1 MDIER
6 INVESA
12 EVKLCLHS
20 EQPDVPKRT
29 AAEAKD
35 FFDSMAKSIVI
46 PKINEIVDELPQ
58 KADGETTYNK
68 TEVDTLLDGKAD
80 SGTTYSKTEVDEK
93 LLSKADSDTVYKKEE
108 VDKLLK
114 SKINSDSVYTIAELD
129 LILNEKA
136 DAEEMTKSLGKKADV
151 DTVYDKTEIDDMLT
165 DKVDHGI
172 VYTKDE
178 VDKKMSAVSGGT
190 PAEIADITVGMDA
203 RYIITPKDDMGS
215 YQNIIFNGVITGS
228 FYGEGSFEN
237 ENVTITLSDFCE
249 DSGDSSAV
257 NCYIDI
263 VSDTNDHF
271 SYTTTGQSYYYFNK
285 AFDVINHLK
294 SNVFNDINGYDYEIT
309 EASLSFA
316 ESVTGHKTIT
326 NGYIT
331 TETIKYFI

>member
-58 KADGETTYNK
+58 KTDGETTYSKTEVDTFLDGKADSGTTYNK
-68 TEVDTLLDGKAD
+68 TEVDTLLSGKAD
-80 SGTTYSKTEVDEK
+80 SGTAYSKTEVDD
-93 LLSKADSDTVYKKEE
+93 LLVK
-108 VDKLLK
+108 
-114 SKINSDSVYTIAELD
+114 
-129 LILNEKA
+129 KA
-136 DAEEMTKSLGKKADV
+136 DADA
-151 DTVYDKTEIDDMLT
+151 
-165 DKVDHGI
+165 
-172 VYTKDE
+172 VYTKKE
-178 VDKKMSAVSGGT
+178 VDEKMSAASGGT

-237 ENVTITLSDFCE
+237 ENVTITLSNFCE

-331 TETIKYFI
+331 AETIKYFI